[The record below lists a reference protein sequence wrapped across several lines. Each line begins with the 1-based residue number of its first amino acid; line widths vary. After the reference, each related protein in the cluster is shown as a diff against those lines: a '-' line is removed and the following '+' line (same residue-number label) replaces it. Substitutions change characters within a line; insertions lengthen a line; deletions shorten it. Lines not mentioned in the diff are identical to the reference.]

1 MRERSTARYSFIW
14 RRRLRSTA
22 MCVSRWLSV
31 SSLDLQLRASRRR
44 FLTLGGADDVASIP
58 PGGAATAAAA
68 AAAAA
73 TPDTSAA
80 CCCTGAGPPTMP
92 ASQNAE
98 ALSKRKLA
106 ALKVS

>member
-44 FLTLGGADDVASIP
+44 FLTLGGADDVASIS

-68 AAAAA
+68 AAAP
-73 TPDTSAA
+73 PDTSAT